1 MAFRVILKLEAL
13 LSVLTIMPLGFCYLR
28 LSFLL
33 RSWLEM
39 WHSNGV
45 LTIVQTIL
53 LDTNELHVRPFLY
66 VVFRSIF
73 DPGSNE
79 SMFKKII
86 GEGHIT
92 VHTKYNV
99 HLCSTTCI

>member
-39 WHSNGV
+39 WHGNGF
-45 LTIVQTIL
+45 
-53 LDTNELHVRPFLY
+53 DYCTN
-66 VVFRSIF
+66 
-73 DPGSNE
+73 N
-79 SMFKKII
+79 
-86 GEGHIT
+86 
-92 VHTKYNV
+92 
-99 HLCSTTCI
+99 ST